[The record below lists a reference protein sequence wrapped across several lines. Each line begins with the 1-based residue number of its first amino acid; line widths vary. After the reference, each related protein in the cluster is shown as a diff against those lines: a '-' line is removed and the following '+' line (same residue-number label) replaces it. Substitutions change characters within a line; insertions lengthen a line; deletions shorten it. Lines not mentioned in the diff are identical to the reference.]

1 LWSRRAALALAL
13 GLPGCGFRPLY
24 GSSSASGGGSGSAA
38 GGDATLVR
46 ELAAVRVGP
55 AYERSGQLLRRN
67 LQRRLEGLEPGTA
80 AKYQLELSIAWNY
93 DPVGYR
99 LDGTISRIRVTAT
112 GNWVLS
118 TLSVPPQVLGRS
130 AIGYRI
136 LDDFDV
142 PDLQFFSAD
151 AAREAMEGRVMIGLA
166 DEVAR
171 QVAMVLRAR
180 LREQATAAT
189 PAATT
194 ATTATAAK

>member
-1 LWSRRAALALAL
+1 LWSRRAALALPL
-13 GLPGCGFRPLY
+13 GAAGCGFRPLY
-24 GSSSASGGGSGSAA
+24 GPPGSGASGSSAA
-38 GGDATLVR
+38 GGDTTLAR

-55 AYERSGQLLRRN
+55 SYERSGQLLRRN

-80 AKYQLELSIAWNY
+80 AKYQLDLTVAWNY

-118 TLSVPPQVLGRS
+118 TLSVPPKVLGRS
-130 AIGYRI
+130 SIGYRI

-151 AAREAMEGRVMIGLA
+151 AARDAMEGRVMTNLA

-171 QVAMVLRAR
+171 QVAMTLRAR
-180 LREQATAAT
+180 LREQAAAAT
-189 PAATT
+189 PAA
-194 ATTATAAK
+194 ATPAAK